1 MRVTCNLKKQQMKK
15 KIPIGLRKIL
25 DAESSG
31 LNEIFITEFT
41 NDCIIRFKDI
51 DINSDYFFEISK
63 INLSQVL
70 NDTSYTLK
78 YKPTNELTTEPGGM
92 NVKLSGFGEY
102 FKRWKTLLIESNK
115 ESPLFDDYFT
125 QTYFEELEPKFEIL
139 EEDSNFKPYSI
150 EQQKRIIQFLENVE
164 KILKEQ
170 KTEPKEIKETI
181 ELITETKNNISKT
194 TKKNVVK
201 NIRKIIAK
209 GFKIGLEVGQKLLIE
224 FSTELA
230 KKLLLGG

>member
-1 MRVTCNLKKQQMKK
+1 MKK
-15 KIPIGLRKIL
+15 KIPLGLRKIMET
-25 DAESSG
+25 ESSG
-31 LNEIFITEFT
+31 FNEIFTTEFT
-41 NDCIIRFKDI
+41 NNCIVRFKDA
-51 DINSDYFFEISK
+51 DINSDYFFEITK

-70 NDTSYTLK
+70 NDTTYAIK
-78 YKPTNELTTEPGGM
+78 YKPSDELTTESRGR

-102 FKRWKTLLIESNK
+102 FKRWKHLLMESNK

-139 EEDSNFKPYSI
+139 DEDSSFKPYSI
-150 EQQKRIIQFLENVE
+150 EQQKKIIWFLENVE
-164 KILKEQ
+164 NILKEEN
-170 KTEPKEIKETI
+170 TELKEVKETF

-201 NIRKIIAK
+201 NIRIIIAK
-209 GFKIGLEVGQKLLIE
+209 GFKIGLEVGQKLIIQ

-230 KKLLLGG
+230 KTLLLGG